1 MRTHHALVSIGC
13 NACPALVVQFS
24 FRSRGSSFRKKRE
37 VTRANRVNERKGT
50 RGDKVACATKGPE
63 SKQEKEMKEG
73 ERERRGW
80 TRVHTAKRGRY
91 SLVCYQQQVPVKQ
104 RSTNVSSSERAAS
117 LFVPSSSF
125 SFFHSPACLPRTR
138 FSIIDSLTRQD
149 ILLSDPRARY
159 TPHKERSRGVLF
171 IDVVFHAR

>member
-1 MRTHHALVSIGC
+1 MSRSRRPI
-13 NACPALVVQFS
+13 QFS
-24 FRSRGSSFRKKRE
+24 ISWIELPE

-125 SFFHSPACLPRTR
+125 SFFRSPACLPRTR

-159 TPHKERSRGVLF
+159 TPHREREIPGCAIHRRRVSRSINLALG
-171 IDVVFHAR
+171 H